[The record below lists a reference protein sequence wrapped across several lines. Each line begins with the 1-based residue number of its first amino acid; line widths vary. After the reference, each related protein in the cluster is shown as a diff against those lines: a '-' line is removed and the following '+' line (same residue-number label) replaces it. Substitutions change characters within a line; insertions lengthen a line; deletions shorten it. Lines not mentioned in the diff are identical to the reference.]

1 MRRLRFKT
9 YYFLDHPMSA
19 HSTWYHFGV
28 FGIVLL
34 AIILGA
40 TYKWQ
45 NSSLRDFHFYM
56 EAALA
61 FFFICEFCVRM
72 WCVAADAKYAGFRGR
87 VRYLTR
93 VVSIVD
99 VIIILVTTA
108 IVYLEK
114 AYISEVTLDYLRFI
128 QIMRLFHVDR
138 QMTTWHLIKDMVLL
152 SKWELMAAYY
162 ITFILC
168 LLMANLVFVCEN
180 EGLVLHFNASDLNK
194 SEQFPTLAH
203 AWWFT
208 IVTVPTIGYGD
219 IVPSQWSSRII
230 VCFLGFLAYCTFVAA
245 STQIS
250 VGLTLMMEENSKK
263 ECKNKLRHVSASVI
277 QFWYRFHLASARER
291 RMTEYFR
298 RFCFKLYVI
307 AKRMQRNHQMAAKL
321 REKVERKKRIRNANS
336 PSDNTGWKRQISVGV
351 AQQMMQTLSIDMTR
365 GTARI
370 APEKYTSSITDED
383 HRKDNDVAEKLS
395 MYNRRGSN
403 DTNLSSSFDLSDIE
417 THIDTSNMYEDAR
430 SDTID
435 ISEVEE
441 WRLQKY
447 RPLLRF
453 FNFLLFRE
461 YAKKLRRLRK
471 SDRLLEI
478 DAEIREQENVRHQN
492 LRQLELRVNAML
504 GKPGTSILNKNTGE
518 KICMMRRLDLCEEK
532 MNEMEHTMGRVNELV
547 HDLSRIL
554 SDGTPPAPP
563 TPTSPARRIRPHHRS
578 STRTVGFEDDG
589 SEVDI

>member
-1 MRRLRFKT
+1 MRIFEDCARRQEERERNKRATARRDTLQLDSRLRRMRRLRFKT

-19 HSTWYHFGV
+19 HSTWYHFGCGVTAVVIAWVEVVKNHQTVCVGETPLDDRCCV

-72 WCVAADAKYAGFRGR
+72 WCVAADAKYAGFR
-87 VRYLTR
+87 
-93 VVSIVD
+93 
-99 VIIILVTTA
+99 
-108 IVYLEK
+108 E
-114 AYISEVTLDYLRFI
+114 
-128 QIMRLFHVDR
+128 
-138 QMTTWHLIKDMVLL
+138 
-152 SKWELMAAYY
+152 
-162 ITFILC
+162 
-168 LLMANLVFVCEN
+168 
-180 EGLVLHFNASDLNK
+180 

-351 AQQMMQTLSIDMTR
+351 AQQMMQTLSIDSTQFEER
-365 GTARI
+365 
-370 APEKYTSSITDED
+370 YTEA
-383 HRKDNDVAEKLS
+383 AEKA
-395 MYNRRGSN
+395 
-403 DTNLSSSFDLSDIE
+403 FF
-417 THIDTSNMYEDAR
+417 
-430 SDTID
+430 
-435 ISEVEE
+435 
-441 WRLQKY
+441 
-447 RPLLRF
+447 RF
-453 FNFLLFRE
+453 S
-461 YAKKLRRLRK
+461 A
-471 SDRLLEI
+471 
-478 DAEIREQENVRHQN
+478 
-492 LRQLELRVNAML
+492 
-504 GKPGTSILNKNTGE
+504 
-518 KICMMRRLDLCEEK
+518 
-532 MNEMEHTMGRVNELV
+532 
-547 HDLSRIL
+547 
-554 SDGTPPAPP
+554 
-563 TPTSPARRIRPHHRS
+563 
-578 STRTVGFEDDG
+578 
-589 SEVDI
+589 